1 MPRPWHRRRQK
12 LEDEE
17 DPCAWLKEGV
27 HVDPEIYQSSYM
39 ADYKPFGKQ
48 KYSSVTPQ
56 EQAKLDTQ
64 LRNKEFYRPPPQ
76 INPRLQDGYPA
87 FKRPYMTAKDLGLPG
102 FFPPKDRGATG
113 GDDCNPDSIC
123 PLQGMALPAL
133 TTPRQLSPGAD
144 LQYYL
149 NPKYQPGSEEDKDHL
164 LLHSSSPHHWTGKV
178 PLLNPLGPP
187 MAYYQ

>member
-56 EQAKLDTQ
+56 E
-64 LRNKEFYRPPPQ
+64 
-76 INPRLQDGYPA
+76 
-87 FKRPYMTAKDLGLPG
+87 
-102 FFPPKDRGATG
+102 
-113 GDDCNPDSIC
+113 
-123 PLQGMALPAL
+123 GMALPAL